1 MSHPVGQPGPVESMM
16 ATDAASRA
24 LGITLLDHGDGWA
37 RASMTVR
44 DDMVNGH
51 GICHGGMIFSLAD
64 TTFACACNSW
74 GPVTVAA
81 GCDILFVAPARLGD
95 VLVAEGR
102 VRARYG
108 RSGVYD
114 VTVRRGDELIAEFRG
129 RSQQLRTRGPEQPSA
144 LPADPQPV
152 ERDRADPVR
161 QRPGRRRRA
170 RPVPLDDR
178 VDRAEQQPRGQL
190 GVNVGPD

>member
-1 MSHPVGQPGPVESMM
+1 MSHPVAEPDPVEAMM
-16 ATDAASRA
+16 ASDAASRA
-24 LGITLLDHGDGWA
+24 LGIRLLDYGDGWA
-37 RASMTVR
+37 RATMTVR

-81 GCDILFVAPARLGD
+81 GADIVFVAPARLGD

-114 VTVRRGDELIAEFRG
+114 ATVIRDGDLIAEFRG
-129 RSQQLRTRGPEQPSA
+129 RSHQLRSRQP
-144 LPADPQPV
+144 
-152 ERDRADPVR
+152 
-161 QRPGRRRRA
+161 GT
-170 RPVPLDDR
+170 
-178 VDRAEQQPRGQL
+178 
-190 GVNVGPD
+190 